1 MQASCAEQP
10 RAAAT
15 TRKNIMAQVDLP
27 KFPTQHGYMSE
38 KIQRDYIQA
47 AMAKGLLPE
56 QAHRMADIVSLTA
69 PGDAAKPIQ
78 FWQLYSLLGQEPIVA
93 IVQNFYQRVFAQDDW
108 FRSVFERV
116 GPINHHINTQASMW
130 IDVMGGG
137 PYYHGAEFRLNFH
150 HHHNAMQL
158 MNDKGANLWSR
169 LMLETLDD
177 SAQHMTDDPR
187 VRISINTFLA
197 FFMTKYA
204 EDFAFENRSFF
215 GETNP
220 PYKRKID
227 FMTMTED
234 AIAALSEEDLAEA
247 LSARGVDVSQYE
259 GKSAKVKKAL
269 ML

>member
-1 MQASCAEQP
+1 
-10 RAAAT
+10 
-15 TRKNIMAQVDLP
+15 MAQVDLP
-27 KFPTQHGYMSE
+27 KFPTQHGYMTE

-47 AMAKGLLPE
+47 ATTKGLLPA
-56 QAHRMADIVSLTA
+56 QAHRMADILSLTA
-69 PGDAAKPIQ
+69 PGDATKPIQ

-93 IVQNFYQRVFAQDDW
+93 IVQSFYQRVFAQDDW

-130 IDVMGGG
+130 VDVMGGG

-158 MNDKGANLWSR
+158 MNDKGAELWSR
-169 LMLETLDD
+169 LMLETLDH

-187 VRISINTFLA
+187 VRTSINTFLA

-220 PYKRKID
+220 AYTRKIN
-227 FMTMTED
+227 FMKMTEQ
-234 AIAALSEEDLAEA
+234 AIEA
-247 LSARGVDVSQYE
+247 LSDAELTEALSDRGVDVSLYE
-259 GKSAKVKKAL
+259 GKAAKVKKAQ
-269 ML
+269 MM